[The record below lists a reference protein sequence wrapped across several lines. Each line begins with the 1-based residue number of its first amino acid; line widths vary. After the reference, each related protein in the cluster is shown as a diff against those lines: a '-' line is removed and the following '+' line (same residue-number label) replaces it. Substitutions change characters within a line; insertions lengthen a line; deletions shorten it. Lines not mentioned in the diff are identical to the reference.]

1 MSNPTATL
9 RRAELDDLRQLNKVM
24 CRASLAVETGEVL
37 QQLLDKPEYLQLDP
51 GLINSGQVILAECD
65 GVPIGFAS
73 FLVSGSADAELDG
86 MFVDLNYWR
95 RGVGRLLFRAVE
107 HHLIAWQ
114 ATGIRV
120 VAGVPAVEF
129 YKSVGF
135 LIAGQVKTAL
145 GPVVPVMT
153 KALP

>member
-1 MSNPTATL
+1 MSNLTATI
-9 RRAELDDLRQLNKVM
+9 RRAELDDLQQLNNVM

-51 GLINSGQVILAECD
+51 GLITSGQVILAECD

-73 FLVSGSADAELDG
+73 YLVSGSAEAELDG
-86 MFVDLNYWR
+86 MFVDPKYWR
-95 RGVGRLLFRAVE
+95 RGVGRLLFEAVE
-107 HHLIAWQ
+107 HHLVARQ
-114 ATGIRV
+114 AAGIRV
-120 VAGVPAVEF
+120 VAGVRAVEF

-135 LIAGQVKTAL
+135 LIAGEAKTAL